1 VSDDRAMESDAA
13 GTSACGHTKVADSC
27 TTLRRLTIRDD
38 AFVQEA
44 MASETANIAQSR
56 LDPKTHALV
65 RMGAMIALG
74 AAEPSYRQT
83 ADAARVAGASTEE
96 VVGTL
101 VAVMTATGVPRVVAA
116 APAVGLAIGY
126 DVHAALEQLDLPVAE
141 ATPAQAAR
149 PGRAPQR
156 RAQNE
161 G

>member
-1 VSDDRAMESDAA
+1 MESDAA
-13 GTSACGHTKVADSC
+13 GTSARGPIGAGDSR

-38 AFVQEA
+38 AFVQAA
-44 MASETANIAQSR
+44 MASESANLAQSR
-56 LDPKTHALV
+56 LDAKTHALV

-83 ADAARVAGASTEE
+83 AEAAQVAGASAEE

-126 DVHAALEQLDLPVAE
+126 DVHAALEQLEVPAAE
-141 ATPAQAAR
+141 ARTAR
-149 PGRAPQR
+149 AVPR
-156 RAQNE
+156 E

>member
-1 VSDDRAMESDAA
+1 MSGR
-13 GTSACGHTKVADSC
+13 VADSR

-38 AFVQEA
+38 EFVHEA
-44 MASETANIAQSR
+44 MASETANLARSC

-65 RMGAMIALG
+65 RLGAMIALG
-74 AAEPSYRQT
+74 AAEPSYRQIV
-83 ADAARVAGASTEE
+83 DVARLAGASNDE

-126 DVHAALEQLDLPVAE
+126 GVHAALEQLDAPADDAKAE
-141 ATPAQAAR
+141 GARTPQAR
-149 PGRAPQR
+149 TR
-156 RAQNE
+156 RK

>member
-1 VSDDRAMESDAA
+1 
-13 GTSACGHTKVADSC
+13 
-27 TTLRRLTIRDD
+27 LTIRDD

-44 MASETANIAQSR
+44 MASESENLAQSC

-74 AAEPSYRQT
+74 AAEPSYRQIVE
-83 ADAARVAGASTEE
+83 AARVAGASTDE

-126 DVHAALEQLDLPVAE
+126 DVHAALEQLEEPVEDTKDSGA
-141 ATPAQAAR
+141 
-149 PGRAPQR
+149 RAPR
-156 RAQNE
+156 RTPQARTRRE

>member
-1 VSDDRAMESDAA
+1 
-13 GTSACGHTKVADSC
+13 
-27 TTLRRLTIRDD
+27 
-38 AFVQEA
+38 

-126 DVHAALEQLDLPVAE
+126 DVHAALEQLELPVE
-141 ATPAQAAR
+141 EKAQAAR
-149 PGRAPQR
+149 PPPAPQTT
-156 RAQNE
+156 RAE
-161 G
+161 RGVGARIWWTPRPSTSISSSTCSCCS

>member
-1 VSDDRAMESDAA
+1 
-13 GTSACGHTKVADSC
+13 
-27 TTLRRLTIRDD
+27 LTIRDD

-44 MASETANIAQSR
+44 MASESENLAQSC

-74 AAEPSYRQT
+74 AAEPSYRQIV
-83 ADAARVAGASTEE
+83 DAARGAGASTDE

-126 DVHAALEQLDLPVAE
+126 DVHAALEQLDVPVAE
-141 ATPAQAAR
+141 AKPA
-149 PGRAPQR
+149 RAPQAR
-156 RAQNE
+156 RSPQTHTPNE

>member
-1 VSDDRAMESDAA
+1 MPSR
-13 GTSACGHTKVADSC
+13 VADSR

-38 AFVQEA
+38 AFVQQA
-44 MASETANIAQSR
+44 MASETVNLAESG

-74 AAEPSYRQT
+74 AAEPSYRQIVE
-83 ADAARVAGASTEE
+83 AARVAGASTDE

-126 DVHAALEQLDLPVAE
+126 DVHAALEQLDGPVEDTKTTGAP
-141 ATPAQAAR
+141 APRRTPQAR
-149 PGRAPQR
+149 TR
-156 RAQNE
+156 RE